1 MPWRDTMEPARME
14 RISVVAP
21 SDQIRPVLVALG
33 AQGCVEPELLARPG
47 GPAEAALQ
55 RVQARTPGKVT
66 SPVVTREPPDLDV
79 LERDGDAD
87 RLAGEVELEKVGAS
101 MIREGSVAALVGW
114 APARDIGPLTST
126 LAPYGAGVARLALP
140 RGAQPPTSLRG
151 SSATEAFQPLVN
163 TYGTVPYADVNPSV
177 LAGVAYVVMF
187 GMMFGDAGHGFLLL
201 VLGVAFAWASRGR
214 SASLQRYRWAAPF
227 VIGAGV
233 ASMGFGFAFGEAFG
247 PTGLVPT
254 LWLRPLDHATTL
266 LAVSVAIGA
275 AILACSYTLGAINR
289 FREGGLARSL
299 VALSGLAGAALY
311 LGLALAGAGWYWHRG
326 VVVIIGS
333 LVAVAALALGFLGLF
348 AESGGRASG
357 ALEAGV
363 ELFDAVLRLGTNT
376 VSFARLAAFGLT
388 HAALSSLVWS
398 GTASLWH
405 RGGVWGVGGAV
416 IVFAVGNCLTFA
428 LEALVAGVQALRLE
442 YYEIFSR
449 VFTTEGRE
457 FHPWRV
463 DVRQ

>member
-1 MPWRDTMEPARME
+1 ME
-14 RISVVAP
+14 RIAVVAP
-21 SDQIRPVLVALG
+21 TNRIRPALVALG
-33 AQGCVEPELLARPG
+33 AQGCVEPELLTRAA

-55 RVQARTPGKVT
+55 RVQARVPGKAAA
-66 SPVVTREPPDLDV
+66 PVVSPEPPDLEI
-79 LERDGDAD
+79 LERDGDD
-87 RLAGEVELEKVGAS
+87 ETIAGEVELERVDGS
-101 MIREGSVAALVGW
+101 MIREGSVA
-114 APARDIGPLTST
+114 T
-126 LAPYGAGVARLALP
+126 LAGWVPAGAVEGLATALAPHGAGIVRLAIP
-140 RGAQPPTSLRG
+140 RGSQPPTYLR
-151 SSATEAFQPLVN
+151 STSASVAFQPLVN
-163 TYGTVPYADVNPSV
+163 TYGTVPYADLNPSV
-177 LAGVAYVVMF
+177 LAGIAYVVMF
-187 GMMFGDAGHGFLLL
+187 GMMFGDAGQGLLLLL
-201 VLGVAFAWASRGR
+201 VGVAVAWFPRGPMVALR
-214 SASLQRYRWAAPF
+214 KYRWTAPF
-227 VIGAGV
+227 VIGAGL
-233 ASMGFGFAFGEAFG
+233 ASVGFGFAFGEAFG

-275 AILACSYTLGAINR
+275 VILACSYTLGALNR
-289 FREGGLARSL
+289 FREGGVARSL

-311 LGLALAGAGWYWHRG
+311 LGLGIAGAGWYWHRVAIVLTG
-326 VVVIIGS
+326 ASVTVV
-333 LVAVAALALGFLGLF
+333 ALALGFLGLF

-388 HAALSSLVWS
+388 HAALSALVWS

-405 RGGVWGVGGAV
+405 RGGALGVGGAV
-416 IVFAVGNCLTFA
+416 VVFAIGNTVTFA

-457 FHPWRV
+457 FHPWHV
-463 DVRQ
+463 NVRQ